1 MLLSC
6 SYCRA
11 PAEPAQV
18 PEHGLWLQGGAD
30 AELKLV
36 SPSGS
41 MLLVPMLIPLCFLM
55 DPTEEQ
61 KECTSS
67 SHYVLRSS
75 SGSVWAFVTH
85 FACWERHGRLSA
97 HYLERGV
104 RNSYICKGRESKAG
118 GWFFITAASSLI
130 WSSVTKK
137 IGNYFHRTGTVL
149 SFPPGKHPAHF
160 VCYWVY
166 KKKKATGKRREKNSL
181 ACVNLVFER
190 CKQM

>member
-1 MLLSC
+1 MFPCLFPFAS
-6 SYCRA
+6 S
-11 PAEPAQV
+11 
-18 PEHGLWLQGGAD
+18 W
-30 AELKLV
+30 
-36 SPSGS
+36 
-41 MLLVPMLIPLCFLM
+41 IPPKSRRNAHLAATTF
-55 DPTEEQ
+55 
-61 KECTSS
+61 
-67 SHYVLRSS
+67 LRSS

-85 FACWERHGRLSA
+85 FACWERHGPLSA

-118 GWFFITAASSLI
+118 RWFFITAASSLV

-137 IGNYFHRTGTVL
+137 IGNCFHRTGTVL

-181 ACVNLVFER
+181 ACMNLVFER